1 MEIVKYWLLNKLCWN
16 KMKAKTYRSSDFL
29 GPQNLSSFGIK
40 ITPKLTLGLE
50 EFNFIDI
57 LKENKLA
64 FIPAFSTRIRQDVDF
79 LELFYYDRQNR
90 TNVKY
95 AELKG
100 VQQIKNEEVE
110 SIRAMFVDDFMNQVL
125 ANERWDHVFGKEA
138 ENAKDKWKKYYQT
151 NSVFPK
157 RRDEL
162 RFVLNVKY
170 EEINLKIDSKFDF
183 ERFKNLKYASKLY
196 K

>member
-1 MEIVKYWLLNKLCWN
+1 
-16 KMKAKTYRSSDFL
+16 MKAKTYRSSDFL
-29 GPQNLSSFGIK
+29 GPQNLSSFGIE
-40 ITPKLTLGLE
+40 IAPKLTLGLE

-64 FIPAFSTRIRQDVDF
+64 FIPAFSTCIRSKVD
-79 LELFYYDRQNR
+79 LVELFYYDKQNKI
-90 TNVKY
+90 NVKY

-100 VQQIKNEEVE
+100 VQQIANDEVI
-110 SIRAMFVDDFMNQVL
+110 SIRAMLGDDFVNKVL
-125 ANERWDHVFGKEA
+125 ANERWDLVFGE
-138 ENAKDKWKKYYQT
+138 ESINAKERWKKYYQT

-170 EEINLKIDSKFDF
+170 EEINLDF
-183 ERFKNLKYASKLY
+183 PAENFANLNFARNLY
-196 K
+196 N

>member
-1 MEIVKYWLLNKLCWN
+1 
-16 KMKAKTYRSSDFL
+16 MKAKTYRSSDFL
-29 GPQNLSSFGIK
+29 GPQNLSSFGMK

-57 LKENKLA
+57 LKDNKLV
-64 FIPAFSTRIRQDVDF
+64 FIPAFSSRIRKDVDF
-79 LELFYYDRQNR
+79 LELFYYDNENR

-95 AELKG
+95 AELRG

-110 SIRAMFVDDFMNQVL
+110 SIRAMLGVEFENQVL
-125 ANERWDHVFGKEA
+125 ANERWKLVFGIESD
-138 ENAKDKWKKYYQT
+138 NAKDRWKKYYQT

-157 RRDEL
+157 KRDEL

-170 EEINLKIDSKFDF
+170 DEFSFKFSPDNEKFTNL
-183 ERFKNLKYASKLY
+183 RYASNLY
-196 K
+196 L

>member
-1 MEIVKYWLLNKLCWN
+1 
-16 KMKAKTYRSSDFL
+16 MKAKTYRSSDFL

-40 ITPKLTLGLE
+40 ITPTLTLGLE

-64 FIPAFSTRIRQDVDF
+64 FVPAFSTRIRQDVDL
-79 LELFYYDRQNR
+79 LELFYLDKENR

-110 SIRAMFVDDFMNQVL
+110 SIRTMLDTVFENQVL
-125 ANERWDHVFGKEA
+125 SNERWELVFGKES
-138 ENAKDKWKKYYQT
+138 ENAKDRWKKYYQT

-170 EEINLKIDSKFDF
+170 EEINFDF
-183 ERFKNLKYASKLY
+183 EPANEKFINLRYARILY

>member
-1 MEIVKYWLLNKLCWN
+1 
-16 KMKAKTYRSSDFL
+16 MKAKTYRSSDFL
-29 GPQNLSSFGIK
+29 GPQNLSSFGIE
-40 ITPKLTLGLE
+40 IAPKLTLGLE

-79 LELFYYDRQNR
+79 LELFYYDKQNK

-95 AELKG
+95 AELID
-100 VQQIKNEEVE
+100 VQQIANEEVI
-110 SIRAMFVDDFMNQVL
+110 SIRKMLGNDFVNQVL
-125 ANERWDHVFGKEA
+125 ANERWDLVFGVESI
-138 ENAKDKWKKYYQT
+138 NAKERWKKYYQT

-170 EEINLKIDSKFDF
+170 EEINFDF
-183 ERFKNLKYASKLY
+183 EPENFDNLNFARNLY
-196 K
+196 N

>member
-1 MEIVKYWLLNKLCWN
+1 
-16 KMKAKTYRSSDFL
+16 MKAKTYRSPDFL

-40 ITPKLTLGLE
+40 ITPTLTLGLE

-64 FIPAFSTRIRQDVDF
+64 FVPAFSTRIRQDVDS
-79 LELFYYDRQNR
+79 LELFYYDKENR

-100 VQQIKNEEVE
+100 VQQVKNEEVE
-110 SIRAMFVDDFMNQVL
+110 SIRAMLGTEFENQVL
-125 ANERWDHVFGKEA
+125 ANVRWKLVFGIVA
-138 ENAKDKWKKYYQT
+138 ENAKDRWKKYYQT

-157 RRDEL
+157 RKDEL

-170 EEINLKIDSKFDF
+170 EEINFDF
-183 ERFKNLKYASKLY
+183 EPANEKFINLRYANIIY

>member
-1 MEIVKYWLLNKLCWN
+1 
-16 KMKAKTYRSSDFL
+16 MKAKTYRSSDFL

>member
-1 MEIVKYWLLNKLCWN
+1 
-16 KMKAKTYRSSDFL
+16 MKAKTYRSSDFL
-29 GPQNLSSFGIK
+29 GPQNLSSFGIE
-40 ITPKLTLGLE
+40 ITPTLTLGLE

-64 FIPAFSTRIRQDVDF
+64 FVPAFSTRIRQDVDF

-95 AELKG
+95 AELTG
-100 VQQIKNEEVE
+100 VQQIKNEEVV
-110 SIRAMFVDDFMNQVL
+110 SIRTMLGTEFENQVL
-125 ANERWDHVFGKEA
+125 ANERWDFVFGVA
-138 ENAKDKWKKYYQT
+138 ADNAKDRWKKYYQT

-170 EEINLKIDSKFDF
+170 EEINFDF
-183 ERFKNLKYASKLY
+183 EPANFANLNFARNLY
-196 K
+196 N

>member
-1 MEIVKYWLLNKLCWN
+1 
-16 KMKAKTYRSSDFL
+16 MKAKTYRSSDFL
-29 GPQNLSSFGIK
+29 GPQNLSSFGIE
-40 ITPKLTLGLE
+40 ITPTLTLGLE

-64 FIPAFSTRIRQDVDF
+64 FIPAFSTRIRQDVDL
-79 LELFYYDRQNR
+79 LELFYLDKEKRI
-90 TNVKY
+90 NVKY

-100 VQQIKNEEVE
+100 VQQIKNEEVA
-110 SIRAMFVDDFMNQVL
+110 SIRDMLGTEFENQVL
-125 ANERWDHVFGKEA
+125 ANERWGLIFGIDS
-138 ENAKDKWKKYYQT
+138 ENAKDRWKKYYQT

-170 EEINLKIDSKFDF
+170 EEINFDF
-183 ERFKNLKYASKLY
+183 EPANFANLNFANNLY
-196 K
+196 N

>member
-1 MEIVKYWLLNKLCWN
+1 
-16 KMKAKTYRSSDFL
+16 MKAKTYRSSDFL
-29 GPQNLSSFGIK
+29 GPQNLSSFGMK

-57 LKENKLA
+57 LKDNKLA

-79 LELFYYDRQNR
+79 LELFYYDNENK

-95 AELKG
+95 AELRG
-100 VQQIKNEEVE
+100 VQQIKNEEVA
-110 SIRAMFVDDFMNQVL
+110 SIRAMLGVEFENQVL
-125 ANERWDHVFGKEA
+125 ANERWELVFGIA
-138 ENAKDKWKKYYQT
+138 SDNAKNRWKKYYQT

-157 RRDEL
+157 RREEL

-170 EEINLKIDSKFDF
+170 DEINFKFSPETGETNPASISIKIP
-183 ERFKNLKYASKLY
+183 
-196 K
+196 

>member
-1 MEIVKYWLLNKLCWN
+1 
-16 KMKAKTYRSSDFL
+16 MKAKTYRSLDFL
-29 GPQNLSSFGIK
+29 GPQNLSSFGIE
-40 ITPKLTLGLE
+40 IAPTLTLGLE

-79 LELFYYDRQNR
+79 LELFYYDNENR

-95 AELKG
+95 AELTG
-100 VQQIKNEEVE
+100 VQQIKNEEVV
-110 SIRAMFVDDFMNQVL
+110 SIRTMLGTEFENQVL
-125 ANERWDHVFGKEA
+125 ANERWDFVFGVES
-138 ENAKDKWKKYYQT
+138 ENAKVRWKKYYQT

-170 EEINLKIDSKFDF
+170 EEINLDF
-183 ERFKNLKYASKLY
+183 KPANFANLNFARNLY
-196 K
+196 N

>member
-1 MEIVKYWLLNKLCWN
+1 
-16 KMKAKTYRSSDFL
+16 MKAKTYRSSDFL
-29 GPQNLSSFGIK
+29 GPQNLSSFGIE
-40 ITPKLTLGLE
+40 IAPKLTLGLE

-64 FIPAFSTRIRQDVDF
+64 FIPAFSTCIRSKVD
-79 LELFYYDRQNR
+79 LVELFYYDKQNR

-100 VQQIKNEEVE
+100 VQQIANEEVI
-110 SIRAMFVDDFMNQVL
+110 SIRKMLGDDFVRQIL
-125 ANERWDHVFGKEA
+125 TNESWNLVFGVES
-138 ENAKDKWKKYYQT
+138 ENAKERWKKYYQT

-170 EEINLKIDSKFDF
+170 EEIKLKFESYNEKFINL
-183 ERFKNLKYASKLY
+183 NYASILY
-196 K
+196 N